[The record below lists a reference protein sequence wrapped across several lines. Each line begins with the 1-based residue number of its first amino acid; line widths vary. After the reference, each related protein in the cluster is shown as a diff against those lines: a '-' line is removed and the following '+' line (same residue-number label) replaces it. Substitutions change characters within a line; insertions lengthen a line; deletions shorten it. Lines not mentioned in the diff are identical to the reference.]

1 MPGES
6 AEGAIAIAEQ
16 ALQSAEARWVT
27 LTVRV
32 PPEAA
37 STAGPGAHE
46 IHFQIE
52 LLATDDAAHTSAA
65 TVVREKSTFV
75 VPR

>member
-1 MPGES
+1 
-6 AEGAIAIAEQ
+6 
-16 ALQSAEARWVT
+16 
-27 LTVRV
+27 VRV

-37 STAGPGAHE
+37 AKAGPGAHE

-52 LLATDDAAHTSAA
+52 LLGADAGGRPMGGAA
-65 TVVREKSTFV
+65 VSEKSTFV